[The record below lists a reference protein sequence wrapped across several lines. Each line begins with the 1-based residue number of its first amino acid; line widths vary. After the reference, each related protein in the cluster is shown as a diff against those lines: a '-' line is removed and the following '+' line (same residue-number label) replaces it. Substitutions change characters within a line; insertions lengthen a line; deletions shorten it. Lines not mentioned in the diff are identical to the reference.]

1 MMVSGLLKD
10 DKHSNCMLK
19 TEARSNAK
27 GQIVLMSTVLLASV
41 TVLFLN
47 KMRLKRDMKENQAFG
62 ITLLSQYGLWRRHNV
77 CHRDNA

>member
-1 MMVSGLLKD
+1 MMVSGLLED

-62 ITLLSQYGLWRRHNV
+62 ITLLSQYGLWRRHSV